1 MSGKG
6 PCAPGFLGVNLMK
19 EQKSERPGLGRE
31 GRFPSQA
38 QGQPQRS
45 GSMMQTDVQMRKS
58 RGRLSRHVQN
68 KLGETLHAMF
78 DEIVKEGVPDRF
90 SQLLEKIN
98 GGKPHGSHADDTGD
112 QFSKSGHLEAS
123 GSETEPVVR
132 ARVTDR
138 PFRKPEDDKGS
149 S

>member
-1 MSGKG
+1 
-6 PCAPGFLGVNLMK
+6 
-19 EQKSERPGLGRE
+19 
-31 GRFPSQA
+31 
-38 QGQPQRS
+38 
-45 GSMMQTDVQMRKS
+45 MMQTDVQMRKS

-98 GGKPHGSHADDTGD
+98 GGTVDRSPGNDTGD
-112 QFSKSGHLEAS
+112 QFSKSSHLAAS
-123 GSETEPVVR
+123 GNETEPMVR
-132 ARVTDR
+132 AKGSDR

>member
-1 MSGKG
+1 
-6 PCAPGFLGVNLMK
+6 
-19 EQKSERPGLGRE
+19 
-31 GRFPSQA
+31 
-38 QGQPQRS
+38 
-45 GSMMQTDVQMRKS
+45 MMQTDVQMRKS

-90 SQLLEKIN
+90 SKLLEKIN
-98 GGKPHGSHADDTGD
+98 GGTVHGSLSDDAGD

-123 GSETEPVVR
+123 GNETEPVVR
-132 ARVTDR
+132 AKGSDR

>member
-1 MSGKG
+1 M
-6 PCAPGFLGVNLMK
+6 AGVDLMK

-31 GRFPSQA
+31 GRFPLQV

-45 GSMMQTDVQMRKS
+45 GSMIETEVQMRKS

-90 SQLLEKIN
+90 SKLLEKIN
-98 GGKPHGSHADDTGD
+98 GGTVHGSPSDDTGD
-112 QFSKSGHLEAS
+112 QFSKAGHLAAS
-123 GSETEPVVR
+123 GTETEPVVR
-132 ARVTDR
+132 AKGTDR
-138 PFRKPEDDKGS
+138 PFRKADDDKGS

>member
-1 MSGKG
+1 
-6 PCAPGFLGVNLMK
+6 
-19 EQKSERPGLGRE
+19 
-31 GRFPSQA
+31 
-38 QGQPQRS
+38 
-45 GSMMQTDVQMRKS
+45 MMQTDVQMRKS

-90 SQLLEKIN
+90 SKLLEKIN
-98 GGKPHGSHADDTGD
+98 GGKVHGSPSDDTSN

-123 GSETEPVVR
+123 GNETEPVVR
-132 ARVTDR
+132 AKGTDR

>member
-1 MSGKG
+1 
-6 PCAPGFLGVNLMK
+6 
-19 EQKSERPGLGRE
+19 
-31 GRFPSQA
+31 
-38 QGQPQRS
+38 
-45 GSMMQTDVQMRKS
+45 MMQTDVQMRKS

-90 SQLLEKIN
+90 SKLLEKIN
-98 GGKPHGSHADDTGD
+98 GGTAHGSPSDDTGD

-123 GSETEPVVR
+123 GNETEPVVR
-132 ARVTDR
+132 AKVSDR

>member
-1 MSGKG
+1 
-6 PCAPGFLGVNLMK
+6 
-19 EQKSERPGLGRE
+19 
-31 GRFPSQA
+31 
-38 QGQPQRS
+38 
-45 GSMMQTDVQMRKS
+45 MMQTDVQMRKS

-98 GGKPHGSHADDTGD
+98 GGKPPGSHTDDTGD
-112 QFSKSGHLEAS
+112 QFRKSGHLEAS

-132 ARVTDR
+132 AKVADR

>member
-1 MSGKG
+1 MR
-6 PCAPGFLGVNLMK
+6 GVNLMK

-90 SQLLEKIN
+90 SKLLEKIN
-98 GGKPHGSHADDTGD
+98 GGTVHGSLSDDAGD

-123 GSETEPVVR
+123 GNETEPVVR
-132 ARVTDR
+132 AKGSDR
-138 PFRKPEDDKGS
+138 PYRKPEDDKGS

>member
-1 MSGKG
+1 
-6 PCAPGFLGVNLMK
+6 
-19 EQKSERPGLGRE
+19 
-31 GRFPSQA
+31 
-38 QGQPQRS
+38 
-45 GSMMQTDVQMRKS
+45 MMQTDVQMRKS

-98 GGKPHGSHADDTGD
+98 GGKVHGSPSDDTGN

-123 GSETEPVVR
+123 GNETEPVVR
-132 ARVTDR
+132 ARGSDR

>member
-1 MSGKG
+1 
-6 PCAPGFLGVNLMK
+6 
-19 EQKSERPGLGRE
+19 
-31 GRFPSQA
+31 
-38 QGQPQRS
+38 
-45 GSMMQTDVQMRKS
+45 MMQTDVQMRKS

-90 SQLLEKIN
+90 SKLLEKIN
-98 GGKPHGSHADDTGD
+98 GGTVHGSLSDDAGD

-123 GSETEPVVR
+123 GNETEPVVR
-132 ARVTDR
+132 AKGSDR
-138 PFRKPEDDKGS
+138 PYRKPEDDKGS

>member
-6 PCAPGFLGVNLMK
+6 RPAHWDAGVNLMK
-19 EQKSERPGLGRE
+19 EQKSERLGLGRQD
-31 GRFPSQA
+31 RFPSQA

-90 SQLLEKIN
+90 SLLLEKIN
-98 GGKPHGSHADDTGD
+98 GGTVHGNPSDD
-112 QFSKSGHLEAS
+112 QFSKSGHLAAS
-123 GSETEPVVR
+123 GNETEPVVR
-132 ARVTDR
+132 AKSSDR